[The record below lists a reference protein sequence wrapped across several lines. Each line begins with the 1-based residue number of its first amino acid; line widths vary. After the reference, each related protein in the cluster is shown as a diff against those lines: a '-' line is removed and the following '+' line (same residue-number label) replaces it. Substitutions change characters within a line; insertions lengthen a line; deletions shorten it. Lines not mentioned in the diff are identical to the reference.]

1 MTATFDPE
9 AMMQK
14 TFVHPTREQMD
25 NGYHHPQARV
35 QLDKKLL
42 DRLNTG
48 EFKPQIPYYATLVLH
63 GVSKDKESQ
72 AIATAFML
80 VGRSK
85 WLGFL
90 SPKGVTLYFVYSG
103 RPLIGLIATDAPL
116 DRDEAMGHFPPSGS
130 V

>member
-1 MTATFDPE
+1 MTATFDPGKM
-9 AMMQK
+9 AQK

-25 NGYHHPQARV
+25 NGYHHPAARH

-42 DRLNTG
+42 KRLDTG
-48 EFKPQIPYYATLVLH
+48 EFRPEKPYFATLVLH
-63 GVSKDKESQ
+63 GVAKDHEAQ

-80 VGRSK
+80 AGRSK

-116 DRDEAMGHFPPSGS
+116 DRDEALSHFPPSGA
-130 V
+130 